1 MYIRELKGVPQVI
14 DLDTSTLRLM
24 PFEVKE
30 ILAKDVNK
38 EVNKRVDKGYVLL
51 IEDPAPKKPVAKEVT
66 N

>member
-51 IEDPAPKKPVAKEVT
+51 IEDPAPKKTTAKEVT

>member
-14 DLDTSTLRLM
+14 DLGTSTLRLM

-30 ILAKDVNK
+30 ILTKDVNK
-38 EVNKRVDKGYVLL
+38 EVKKRVDKGYVLL
-51 IEDPAPKKPVAKEVT
+51 IEDPAPKKTVAKEVT